1 MKNKVLIILISIVT
15 FISCSTTKRT
25 KPCTQCPSYTE
36 TIPVSD
42 TITFKS

>member
-1 MKNKVLIILISIVT
+1 MKNKILTILIFMSVMT
-15 FISCSTTKRT
+15 SCSTTKKS

-36 TIPVSD
+36 TISVSD

>member
-1 MKNKVLIILISIVT
+1 MKNKLLIILISIVT

-36 TIPVSD
+36 IIDSD